1 QERRRIALGLKQM
14 DEDPWSTD
22 IPSRYQQGQ
31 LVKGTVTKITNFGV
45 FVELEQG
52 LEGLLHI
59 SELADHKVDNP
70 EEVVKVG
77 QRVEV
82 RIIKIDTD
90 ERKIGLTLIQ
100 AHFEEGEEGAQP
112 AASQREPEAAPMPAI
127 GSLADQLK
135 GIGQRVSAREAAK
148 KDDEPEAE

>member
-1 QERRRIALGLKQM
+1 MLFR
-14 DEDPWSTD
+14 SD
-22 IPSRYQQGQ
+22 IPARYHIGDS
-31 LVKGTVTKITNFGV
+31 VPGTVTKITNFGV

-77 QRVEV
+77 QKVEV
-82 RIIKIDTD
+82 RIIKIDSD

-100 AHFEEGEEGAQP
+100 AHFEEQSEGDAGTARETEAPKSP
-112 AASQREPEAAPMPAI
+112 AL

-135 GIGQRVSAREAAK
+135 GIGQRVSAREAQK
-148 KDDEPEAE
+148 KTDDGSQS